1 VISEK
6 RVAIIGAG
14 QMGEALLRGFLKSGI
29 LSPGQIILSDIRID
43 RLSVL
48 KAKYQVEVAKD
59 NIDALEKS
67 DVVILAV
74 KPQQIDGVLAEIS
87 WVIKEK
93 QILISTA
100 AGISTKHIYDKL
112 GKKIPLVRVM
122 PNSPALVGAGISV
135 ISPGRYATRES
146 IDLVSMLFSGVGET
160 LQLDERYQNEAT
172 AISGSGPAY
181 FYLFVEALIDAGVR
195 SGLAP
200 EIATKLV
207 VETLIGAGAMLK
219 QTKKHPALLREMVAS
234 PGGTTIAALEAFEEG
249 GLRAATFKAIE
260 AAIKR
265 AQELGGLKAGSSHS
279 VH

>member
-1 VISEK
+1 MISEK

-29 LSPGQIILSDIRID
+29 LSPGQIILSDIRKD
-43 RLSVL
+43 RLSEL

-93 QILISTA
+93 QILISIA

-112 GKKIPLVRVM
+112 DKKIPLVRVM

-146 IDLVSMLFSGVGET
+146 IDLVSRLFSGVGET
-160 LQLDERYQNEAT
+160 VQLDERYQNEAT

-219 QTKKHPALLREMVAS
+219 QTGKHPALLREMVAS

-265 AQELGGLKAGSSHS
+265 AQELGG
-279 VH
+279 